1 MMMSRLRWRDSGE
14 MTLAA
19 PWKRCAWW
27 GPEDGDSERQ
37 GVLSCFLL
45 CCLGLRYQ
53 QMLRRTSN
61 PSVNSN
67 KLGNGA
73 MDPTDI
79 AGSIREKISAGR
91 GLLMM
96 QAQEYPL
103 STCPSVATE
112 ESSSVL
118 VITEMTPQITTFYL
132 DNSI

>member
-1 MMMSRLRWRDSGE
+1 

-73 MDPTDI
+73 MDR
-79 AGSIREKISAGR
+79 SGR
-91 GLLMM
+91 GKAVNEPMISCGEMARPKRRGTRHTIQSLLGD
-96 QAQEYPL
+96 L
-103 STCPSVATE
+103 RK
-112 ESSSVL
+112 
-118 VITEMTPQITTFYL
+118 
-132 DNSI
+132 